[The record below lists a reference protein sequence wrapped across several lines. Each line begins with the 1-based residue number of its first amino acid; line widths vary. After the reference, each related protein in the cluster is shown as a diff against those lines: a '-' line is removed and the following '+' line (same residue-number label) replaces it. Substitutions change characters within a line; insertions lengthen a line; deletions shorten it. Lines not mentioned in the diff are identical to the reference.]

1 MTRYPILIA
10 PTRAG
15 FSAHVPDLPGCIAT
29 GRTLK
34 EVTKRMT
41 KAIEMNLD
49 AMREDGD
56 DIPEPSR
63 VELVE
68 VA

>member
-1 MTRYPILIA
+1 MSKYPILIA
-10 PTRAG
+10 PTSTG

-29 GRTLK
+29 GRTL
-34 EVTKRMT
+34 EWTKQRMT
-41 KAIEMNLD
+41 KAIEMHLA

-56 DIPEPSR
+56 EIPEPSQFD
-63 VELVE
+63 LVE